1 VTTVRRALRA
11 IRHPVSQNALAMQAT
26 QAATLIVPL
35 VTLPYTSRV
44 LGSNGFGLVAFAQS
58 LSLTLGVVV
67 QWGFEPWASRDV
79 AVAREDRGR
88 LSVLAAQVT
97 GARLIL
103 SVGALA
109 VAAVVYIASK
119 TTRGSP
125 EFVAMAWLAAASTG
139 LNPMW
144 FFIGQERVRLT
155 TVIVLALRVAAAV
168 LTFVLVHDRGD
179 AWIVMALFT
188 GAAVLIAA
196 INTARMFRKV
206 ELRRPRLR
214 PSSRAIR
221 DSTPLFAGT
230 AGRSLYTAMNVVL
243 LGFFASRTDVAHFSA
258 AERLIRSCI
267 GLLVPVTV
275 AMYPRVTYLYSSARV
290 GRALRLLLTGGA
302 SVLLAASVVAA
313 VAMLFAPEIMRLVY
327 GAEFGAG
334 ADVLRIMAPIL
345 PITMVTIVAATW
357 LMVRRRDSSIMWITL
372 AGGALNVALAPVL
385 VHLAG
390 TRGMAASVLC
400 AQVTAMT
407 LALATTLRGHGS
419 RPRGDQVTGEGSGEA
434 ARA

>member
-1 VTTVRRALRA
+1 VTTVRRVLRA

-26 QAATLIVPL
+26 QAAILVVPL
-35 VTLPYTSRV
+35 VTLPYTARV

-58 LSLTLGVVV
+58 LSFTLGVVV
-67 QWGFEPWASRDV
+67 QWGFEPWASREV

-88 LSVLAAQVT
+88 LSALAAQIT
-97 GARLIL
+97 GARLML

-109 VAAVVYIASK
+109 VAAVVYITSK

-125 EFVAMAWLAAASTG
+125 EFVAMAWLAAASIG

-144 FFIGQERVRLT
+144 FFLGHEWVRLT
-155 TVIVLALRVAAAV
+155 TVVVLALRVAAAV

-188 GAAVLIAA
+188 AAAVLTAA

-206 ELRRPRLR
+206 ETRRPRLR
-214 PSSRAIR
+214 PSLRAIR
-221 DSTPLFAGT
+221 DSAPLFAGT

-258 AERLIRSCI
+258 AERVIRSCA
-267 GLLVPVTV
+267 GLLFPVAAV
-275 AMYPRVTYLYSSARV
+275 MYPRVTYLYSAGRA

-302 SVLLAASVVAA
+302 ALLSAASVVAA
-313 VAMLFAPEIMRLVY
+313 VAMLFAPELMRLVY

-345 PITMVTIVAATW
+345 PITIVTIVAAVW
-357 LMVRRRDSSIMWITL
+357 LMVRRRDSSVMRITL
-372 AGGALNVALAPVL
+372 AAGAVNVALAPAL
-385 VHLAG
+385 VHVAG
-390 TRGMAASVLC
+390 TSGMAASVLC
-400 AQVTAMT
+400 AEVTAMT
-407 LALATTLRGHGS
+407 LALATTVRGHRS

>member
-1 VTTVRRALRA
+1 MTTVRRALHA

-26 QAATLIVPL
+26 QAAILIVPL

-58 LSLTLGVVV
+58 LSFTLAIIV
-67 QWGFEPWASRDV
+67 QWGFEPWGNREV
-79 AVAREDRGR
+79 AIARENRGR
-88 LSVLAAQVT
+88 LSALAAEIT

-109 VAAVVYIASK
+109 VSAVVYTTSK
-119 TTRGSP
+119 TIRGSP

-144 FFIGQERVRLT
+144 FFLGRERVRLT
-155 TVIVLALRVAAAV
+155 TFVVLALRVAAAV

-188 GAAVLIAA
+188 GAAVLTAA
-196 INTARMFRKV
+196 INTARMFRNV
-206 ELRRPRLR
+206 QTRRPRLR
-214 PSSRAIR
+214 PSLRAML
-221 DSTPLFAGT
+221 DSAPLFVGT
-230 AGRSLYTAMNVVL
+230 AGRTLYTAMNVVL

-258 AERLIRSCI
+258 AERLIRSCAA
-267 GLLVPVTV
+267 LLTPVTV

-290 GRALRLLLTGGA
+290 GRALRLLLMGGA
-302 SVLLAASVVAA
+302 SVLLAALVVAA
-313 VAMLFAPEIMRLVY
+313 VAMLFAPEIMTLVY
-327 GAEFGAG
+327 GAEFRAG

-345 PITMVTIVAATW
+345 PITMVAIVAGVW
-357 LMVRRRDSSIMWITL
+357 LMARRRDSSVMRITL
-372 AGGALNVALAPVL
+372 AAGALNVALAPGL
-385 VHLAG
+385 VHVAG
-390 TRGMAASVLC
+390 IRGMAASVLC
-400 AQVTAMT
+400 AEVTAMT
-407 LALATTLRGHGS
+407 LALAAALRGHGS